1 MDPERI
7 KVLYKD
13 LRSETALVQEEFH
26 HDGEGGKLQRLLC
39 LIGIVFL
46 EISKII

>member
-1 MDPERI
+1 M

-13 LRSETALVQEEFH
+13 LRLETASEQGEFH
-26 HDGEGGKLQRLLC
+26 HGGEGGKLLRLLC